1 MDGGT
6 IQIDNSFSNQ
16 INIINIQFV
25 ISMMSIE
32 EDIENTL
39 DILNRLKEEEAVIIV
54 EGQKDIESLVN
65 LGIKNRIITASRHN
79 IFDVI
84 DDIYEKEVIVLTDFD
99 KKGTYLF
106 KRYVKELQSSGKKVI
121 TIYYRDL
128 KMYLKKY
135 IIQIEQI
142 YPFLKNRDVLDD
154 NEDLIWE

>member
-6 IQIDNSFSNQ
+6 IQINNSFNNQ

-25 ISMMSIE
+25 ISLMSIE

-65 LGIKNRIITASRHN
+65 LGIKNRIVAASRHN

-99 KKGTYLF
+99 KKGTYFF
-106 KRYVKELQSSGKKVI
+106 KRYVRELQSSGKKVI
-121 TIYYRDL
+121 TIYYKEL
-128 KMYLKKY
+128 KKYLKKY
-135 IIQIEQI
+135 ITQIEQI

-154 NEDLIWE
+154 NEDVIW